1 MYKQLKSLFKM
12 GIVIFVLISAVAG
25 YALGFPIESN
35 FSFLHFTL
43 FIIGTFLISSG
54 SLAFNQVQEVSR
66 DEKMDRTKNRP
77 VASGQMPIRTALI
90 ISFAN
95 MIVGSSI
102 LYYLEPLT
110 CYVGL
115 VIIVLYNGLY
125 TLHWKPKWLF
135 AAVPGAI
142 PGALPGVLGFSVVN
156 TDIFSRESVYLF
168 LVMFIWQ
175 MPHFWTLAIRY
186 RDDYAKGGF
195 PILPVIVGK
204 ERTIYHISFYVFAY
218 GLLAIMSPFFVPFH
232 FFYFA
237 FVLPFVVIVTYQFYK
252 YSKATQ
258 EKAWLPFFLWT
269 NFSLL
274 IYMYA
279 PVFDRW
285 ISLYLNIFRYR

>member
-1 MYKQLKSLFKM
+1 M
-12 GIVIFVLISAVAG
+12 I
-25 YALGFPIESN
+25 
-35 FSFLHFTL
+35 T
-43 FIIGTFLISSG
+43 G
-54 SLAFNQVQEVSR
+54 S
-66 DEKMDRTKNRP
+66 
-77 VASGQMPIRTALI
+77 I
-90 ISFAN
+90 
-95 MIVGSSI
+95 I

-135 AAVPGAI
+135 AAVPGAV

-156 TDIFSRESVYLF
+156 TNIFSSESVYLF

-218 GLLAIMSPFFVPFH
+218 ALLALMSPFFVPFH
-232 FFYFA
+232 LFYFVT
-237 FVLPFVVIVTYQFYK
+237 VLPFVIIVTYQFLK
-252 YSKATQ
+252 YAKATQ

-285 ISLYLNIFRYR
+285 IHLYIKVYQYN